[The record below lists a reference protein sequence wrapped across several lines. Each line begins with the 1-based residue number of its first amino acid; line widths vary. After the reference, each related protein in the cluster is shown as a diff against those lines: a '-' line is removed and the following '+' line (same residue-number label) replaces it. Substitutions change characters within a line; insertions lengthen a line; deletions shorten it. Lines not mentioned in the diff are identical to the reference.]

1 VYLIFSGIE
10 RSEHFQGAG
19 KNRHGGIGFH
29 IGGRILRGINASYY
43 SVYTYLMK
51 FGMPPNRR
59 NCQAS

>member
-1 VYLIFSGIE
+1 MYLIFSGIE

-29 IGGRILRGINASYY
+29 IGINASYY